1 MDQRP
6 PKQKAQRG
14 GSEPVPSAAE
24 GRPPCAGDRPP
35 ARWVRRP
42 TAPERR
48 FPRGTRLLLL
58 AACLLTLPFALAA
71 APVQAHLAAAH
82 RARSQLA
89 EEEQAWAVERE
100 RLELLIAAVR
110 QRAQR
115 LRADAQKA
123 AKKRADLAGE
133 VEALSAKQERLRQVE
148 AMLDALAERLEKALG
163 VLAAESLPGLVPPD
177 TAAGVT
183 DPARRFDAAVAR
195 LEETEGRLGAAT
207 VEIVT
212 GTLGG
217 REVTVRLLRVGGVAA
232 WWTSLDGSRAG
243 AARRDGDVLALT
255 PASSPE
261 VVEAIQKAFAVA
273 EGRAAPDWVVLPAGH
288 LEVTDAPG
296 KPGG

>member
-1 MDQRP
+1 
-6 PKQKAQRG
+6 
-14 GSEPVPSAAE
+14 
-24 GRPPCAGDRPP
+24 
-35 ARWVRRP
+35 
-42 TAPERR
+42 
-48 FPRGTRLLLL
+48 
-58 AACLLTLPFALAA
+58 
-71 APVQAHLAAAH
+71 
-82 RARSQLA
+82 
-89 EEEQAWAVERE
+89 
-100 RLELLIAAVR
+100 
-110 QRAQR
+110 
-115 LRADAQKA
+115 
-123 AKKRADLAGE
+123 
-133 VEALSAKQERLRQVE
+133 
-148 AMLDALAERLEKALG
+148 MLDALAERLEKALG

-195 LEETEGRLGAAT
+195 LEETEGRLGTAT

-212 GTLGG
+212 GALGG